1 MDPSRPPPELID
13 DAVAEILL
21 RLPPAEPEHLFR
33 AALVCKPWL
42 RILCDPAFL
51 RRYRAFHG
59 APPLLGLLHR
69 LGPVFDDA
77 PVLRF
82 VPATTVPAFPH
93 PGSNDLSCRGAL
105 DCRHGRVL
113 LELRSLS
120 GGFLVWDPVTG
131 DRHTV
136 PDPDIW
142 YFAESAAVLCAA
154 PGCEHLDCHGG
165 PFRVVLLCA
174 EDSRRDITLASVY
187 LSETGVWSETVS
199 LPTGNIYVQAMRV
212 ALVGD
217 EIYFV
222 LGNGDCDEIGIG
234 VYDWARNC
242 LSVANPP
249 PPVAYGQCV
258 LMAMEDGSL
267 GLSGIEESS
276 LYLWSRK
283 VNSVGAA
290 EWVQCR
296 VIDLKTVMS
305 VADLGD
311 RARVIGFAEGVDVI
325 IVSTDV
331 GVFTFDLKS
340 GHVRKVDNCE
350 AGGYHSALPYMSFYT
365 PDHSGLSSLARIH

>member
-1 MDPSRPPPELID
+1 MDPPRPPPELID

-21 RLPPAEPEHLFR
+21 RLPPTEPEHLFR

-69 LGPVFDDA
+69 MGPVFDGA

-93 PGSNDLSCRGAL
+93 PGSNDFSCRGP
-105 DCRHGRVL
+105 
-113 LELRSLS
+113 S
-120 GGFLVWDPVTG
+120 T
-131 DRHTV
+131 
-136 PDPDIW
+136 
-142 YFAESAAVLCAA
+142 AATAA
-154 PGCEHLDCHGG
+154 SSSSCGTSIATAG
-165 PFRVVLLCA
+165 PSEFRVVLLCA

-212 ALVGD
+212 ALVRD

-267 GLSGIEESS
+267 GLSRIEESS

-283 VNSVGAA
+283 VNSEGAA

-296 VIDLKTVMS
+296 VIDLKTVMP
-305 VADLGD
+305 VANLGD
-311 RARVIGFAEGVDVI
+311 TARVVGFAEGVDVI
-325 IVSTDV
+325 IVDTHV
-331 GVFTFDLKS
+331 GVFTFELKS
-340 GHVRKVDNCE
+340 GHVRKVDE
-350 AGGYHSALPYMSFYT
+350 GRG
-365 PDHSGLSSLARIH
+365 